1 MDTPELLRLLESG
14 DIQLFDVRE
23 PEELEETG
31 RIPRAVNL
39 PREYVKLLLMN
50 HNLSHVKCRSNS
62 TISHKILAPLE
73 APEKKEFKCIS
84 DPLA

>member
-1 MDTPELLRLLESG
+1 MWGYSSPLPAVPAPPSFNPTLLQPRNFCSEEHWTDVDTPELLWLLESG

-39 PREYVKLLLMN
+39 PRE
-50 HNLSHVKCRSNS
+50 
-62 TISHKILAPLE
+62 
-73 APEKKEFKCIS
+73 
-84 DPLA
+84 

>member
-39 PREYVKLLLMN
+39 PRECVNVL
-50 HNLSHVKCRSNS
+50 
-62 TISHKILAPLE
+62 TI
-73 APEKKEFKCIS
+73 
-84 DPLA
+84 